1 MTDLSATPAAAQ
13 RETPAAD
20 ASADSAR
27 PLAGRV
33 VLITGASSGLG
44 VQMAHAAARAG
55 ANVVL
60 AARRRDRLD
69 AVARGIPHADAVE
82 ADVAIGDD
90 RRRLVDIALER
101 HGRIDGLVNNAG
113 ISHTGPALRQTAQD
127 FARVLEVNLVA
138 PFELSCLA
146 ATAMR
151 STGGG
156 SIVNVA
162 SVMAVRSVDPFPDAA
177 YVASKAGLLGLTR
190 ELASQ
195 WGRHGVRVNALAP
208 GFFASEM
215 TQGFLGTPEGPPD
228 WLVGQTPLTRAG
240 EPGELDEPLLFLLG
254 SGSSFVT
261 GQVLVVDGGLAT
273 R

>member
-1 MTDLSATPAAAQ
+1 MTERSTLI
-13 RETPAAD
+13 ETEQPQ
-20 ASADSAR
+20 

-33 VLITGASSGLG
+33 VVITGASSGLG
-44 VQMAHAAARAG
+44 AQMARVASGAG
-55 ANVVL
+55 AHVVL
-60 AARRRDRLD
+60 AARRRERLE
-69 AVARGIPHADAVE
+69 AVARSIPRADAVE
-82 ADVAIGDD
+82 ADVASAGD
-90 RRRLVDIALER
+90 RRRLIDAAMER
-101 HGRIDGLVNNAG
+101 HGRIDALVNNAG
-113 ISHTGPALRQTAQD
+113 VSHTGPALRQRAAD
-127 FARVLEVNLVA
+127 FARVLDVNLVA

-146 ATAMR
+146 VTEMR
-151 STGGG
+151 RTGGG

-162 SVMAVRSVDPFPDAA
+162 SVMALRSVEPFPDAA
-177 YVASKAGLLGLTR
+177 YVASKAGLVGLTR

-228 WLVGQTPLTRAG
+228 WLVAQTPLQRTG
-240 EPGELDEPLLFLLG
+240 DPGELDEPLLFLLG
-254 SGSSFVT
+254 PGSAFVT

>member
-1 MTDLSATPAAAQ
+1 MTKSAGLLQVEQTQ
-13 RETPAAD
+13 
-20 ASADSAR
+20 

-33 VLITGASSGLG
+33 VVITGASSGLG
-44 VQMAHAAARAG
+44 VQMARAASRAG
-55 ANVVL
+55 ATVVL
-60 AARRRDRLD
+60 AARRRDRLE
-69 AVARGIPHADAVE
+69 AVARAIPRAGAVAADMAIA
-82 ADVAIGDD
+82 ADRG
-90 RRRLVDIALER
+90 RLIETTLEL
-101 HGRIDGLVNNAG
+101 HGRIDALVNNAG
-113 ISHTGPALRQTAQD
+113 VSHTGPALRQSVAD
-127 FARVLEVNLVA
+127 FARVVEVNLVA

-151 STGGG
+151 RTGGG

-162 SVMAVRSVDPFPDAA
+162 SVMGLRSVDPFPDAA

-215 TQGFLGTPEGPPD
+215 TQAFLDTPAGPPD
-228 WLVGQTPLTRAG
+228 WLVRQTPLGRTG
-240 EPGELDEPLLFLLG
+240 EAGELDEPLLFLLG
-254 SGSSFVT
+254 PGSAFVT

>member
-1 MTDLSATPAAAQ
+1 MSELSPVVDAEP
-13 RETPAAD
+13 RE
-20 ASADSAR
+20 

-33 VLITGASSGLG
+33 VVITGASSGLG
-44 VQMAHAAARAG
+44 VQMARAASRAG
-55 ANVVL
+55 ATVVL
-60 AARRRDRLD
+60 AARRRDRLE
-69 AVARGIPHADAVE
+69 AVARAIPRAGAVE
-82 ADVAIGDD
+82 ADVARAGD
-90 RRRLVDIALER
+90 RARLIETTLEQ
-101 HGRIDGLVNNAG
+101 HGRIDALVNNAG
-113 ISHTGPALRQTAQD
+113 VSHTGPALRQTAAE
-127 FARVLEVNLVA
+127 FTRVLEVNLVA

-151 STGGG
+151 RTGGG

-162 SVMAVRSVDPFPDAA
+162 SVMGLRSVDPFPDAA

-215 TQGFLGTPEGPPD
+215 TQAFLDTPDGPPD
-228 WLVGQTPLTRAG
+228 WLVRQTPLQRTG
-240 EPGELDEPLLFLLG
+240 EAGELDEPLLLLLG
-254 SGSSFVT
+254 PGSAYVT
-261 GQVLVVDGGLAT
+261 GQVLVVDGGLSA

>member
-1 MTDLSATPAAAQ
+1 MPVMSLTD
-13 RETPAAD
+13 
-20 ASADSAR
+20 
-27 PLAGRV
+27 RV

-44 VQMAHAAARAG
+44 VQMAGAAARAG
-55 ANVVL
+55 ARVVL
-60 AARRRDRLD
+60 AARRRDRLEE
-69 AVARGIPHADAVE
+69 VAGAIDGADFVA
-82 ADVAIGDD
+82 ADVAVAED
-90 RRRLVDIALER
+90 RRRLIDTVVER
-101 HGRIDGLVNNAG
+101 FGRLDALVNNAG
-113 ISHTGPALRQTAQD
+113 VSHTGPALRQTGSE

-146 ATAMR
+146 VAAMR
-151 STGGG
+151 GNGGGGG

-162 SVMAVRSVDPFPDAA
+162 SVMALRSVDPFPDAA
-177 YVASKAGLLGLTR
+177 YVASKAGLIGLTR

-215 TQGFLGTPEGPPD
+215 TAGFLDGGAPD
-228 WLVGQTPLTRAG
+228 WLVGATPLKRAG
-240 EPGELDEPLLFLLG
+240 AAGELDDAVVFLLG
-254 SGSSFVT
+254 PGSGFMT

>member
-1 MTDLSATPAAAQ
+1 MPHMPLTD
-13 RETPAAD
+13 
-20 ASADSAR
+20 
-27 PLAGRV
+27 RV

-44 VQMAHAAARAG
+44 VQMAGAAARAG
-55 ANVVL
+55 ARVVL
-60 AARRRDRLD
+60 AARRRDRLED
-69 AVARGIPHADAVE
+69 AAGAIDGADFVT
-82 ADVAIGDD
+82 ADVAVAED
-90 RRRLVDIALER
+90 RRRLIDTVVER
-101 HGRIDGLVNNAG
+101 FGRLDALVNNAG
-113 ISHTGPALRQTAQD
+113 VSHTGPALRQTGSE

-146 ATAMR
+146 VAAMR
-151 STGGG
+151 GNGGSGG

-162 SVMAVRSVDPFPDAA
+162 SVMALRSVDPFPDAA
-177 YVASKAGLLGLTR
+177 YVASKAGLVGLTR

-215 TQGFLGTPEGPPD
+215 TAGFLEGGAPD
-228 WLVGQTPLTRAG
+228 WLVGATPLKRVGAA
-240 EPGELDEPLLFLLG
+240 GELDDALVFLLG
-254 SGSSFVT
+254 PGSGFMT

>member
-1 MTDLSATPAAAQ
+1 MIEPSTVV
-13 RETPAAD
+13 ETEQPE
-20 ASADSAR
+20 
-27 PLAGRV
+27 PLTGRV
-33 VLITGASSGLG
+33 VVITGASSGLG
-44 VQMAHAAARAG
+44 VQMARAASGAG
-55 ANVVL
+55 ATVVL
-60 AARRRDRLD
+60 AARRRDRLE
-69 AVARGIPHADAVE
+69 AVARSIPHASAVA
-82 ADVAIGDD
+82 ADVASADD
-90 RRRLVDIALER
+90 RGRLIEAALER
-101 HGRIDGLVNNAG
+101 HGRIDALVNNAG
-113 ISHTGPALRQTAQD
+113 VSHTGPALRQTAAD

-146 ATAMR
+146 ASAMR
-151 STGGG
+151 RTGGG

-162 SVMAVRSVDPFPDAA
+162 SVMGLRSVDQFPDAA

-215 TQGFLGTPEGPPD
+215 TEAFLDTPEGPPD
-228 WLVGQTPLTRAG
+228 WLVRQTPLQRTGRQ
-240 EPGELDEPLLFLLG
+240 GELDEPLLFLLG
-254 SGSSFVT
+254 PGSAFVT

>member
-1 MTDLSATPAAAQ
+1 MAEPSTLLEQEQTQ
-13 RETPAAD
+13 
-20 ASADSAR
+20 

-33 VLITGASSGLG
+33 VVITGASSGLG
-44 VQMAHAAARAG
+44 VQMARAAAGAG
-55 ANVVL
+55 ATVVL
-60 AARRRDRLD
+60 AARRRDRLE
-69 AVARGIPHADAVE
+69 AVARSIPRATALE
-82 ADVAIGDD
+82 ADVASAGD
-90 RRRLVDIALER
+90 RARLIDAALER

-113 ISHTGPALRQTAQD
+113 VSHTGPALRQTAGD

-146 ATAMR
+146 AAAMR
-151 STGGG
+151 RTGGG

-162 SVMAVRSVDPFPDAA
+162 SVMGLRSVDPFPDAA

-195 WGRHGVRVNALAP
+195 WGRHDIRVNALAP

-215 TQGFLGTPEGPPD
+215 TQGFLGTPEGAPD
-228 WLVGQTPLTRAG
+228 WLVRQTPLQRTG
-240 EPGELDEPLLFLLG
+240 EAGELDEPLVFLLG
-254 SGSSFVT
+254 PGSAFVT

>member
-1 MTDLSATPAAAQ
+1 MTDMSTSERIDQA
-13 RETPAAD
+13 E
-20 ASADSAR
+20 

-33 VLITGASSGLG
+33 VVITGASSGLG
-44 VQMAHAAARAG
+44 VQMARAAAGAG
-55 ANVVL
+55 ATVVL
-60 AARRRDRLD
+60 AARRRDRLE
-69 AVARGIPHADAVE
+69 AVARAIPRAGAVT
-82 ADVAIGDD
+82 ADVGSADD
-90 RRRLVDIALER
+90 RGRLIETVLDM
-101 HGRIDGLVNNAG
+101 HGRIDALVNNAG
-113 ISHTGPALRQTAQD
+113 VSHTGPALRQSAAD

-146 ATAMR
+146 AAAMR
-151 STGGG
+151 RTGGG

-162 SVMAVRSVDPFPDAA
+162 SVMGLRSVDPFPDAA

-215 TQGFLGTPEGPPD
+215 TQAFLDTPEGPPD
-228 WLVGQTPLTRAG
+228 WLVRQTPLGRTG
-240 EPGELDEPLLFLLG
+240 EAGELDAPLLFLLG
-254 SGSSFVT
+254 NGSSFVT

>member
-1 MTDLSATPAAAQ
+1 MTQPSSIAAAT
-13 RETPAAD
+13 ETDPAL
-20 ASADSAR
+20 

-44 VQMAHAAARAG
+44 VQLARAAAGAG
-55 ANVVL
+55 AHVVL
-60 AARRRDRLD
+60 AARRRDRLEAIAD
-69 AVARGIPHADAVE
+69 EIPHADAIE
-82 ADVAIGDD
+82 TDVTSTAD
-90 RRRLVDIALER
+90 RRRLVETAFER
-101 HGRIDGLVNNAG
+101 HGRLDALVNNAG
-113 ISHTGPALRQTAQD
+113 VSHTGPALRQTASD
-127 FARVLEVNLVA
+127 FARVLDVNVVA

-146 ATAMR
+146 AAAMR
-151 STGGG
+151 RTGGG

-162 SVMAVRSVDPFPDAA
+162 SVMALRSVEPFPDAA

-195 WGRHGVRVNALAP
+195 WGRHGIRVNALAP

-215 TQGFLGTPEGPPD
+215 TQDFLGTPDGPPE
-228 WLVGQTPLTRAG
+228 WLTAQTPLQRTGHA
-240 EPGELDEPLLFLLG
+240 GELDQALLFLLG
-254 SGSSFVT
+254 LGSTFVT

>member
-1 MTDLSATPAAAQ
+1 MPHMPLTD
-13 RETPAAD
+13 
-20 ASADSAR
+20 
-27 PLAGRV
+27 RV

-44 VQMAHAAARAG
+44 VQMAGAAARAG
-55 ANVVL
+55 ARVVL
-60 AARRRDRLD
+60 AARRRDRLQE
-69 AVARGIPHADAVE
+69 VAGTIDGADFVA
-82 ADVAIGDD
+82 ADVAVGED
-90 RRRLVDIALER
+90 RRRLIDTVVER
-101 HGRIDGLVNNAG
+101 FGRLDALVNNAG
-113 ISHTGPALRQTAQD
+113 VSHTGPALRQTGSE

-146 ATAMR
+146 VAAMR
-151 STGGG
+151 NNRGGGG

-162 SVMAVRSVDPFPDAA
+162 SVMALRSVDPFPDAA
-177 YVASKAGLLGLTR
+177 YVASKAGLVGLTR

-215 TQGFLGTPEGPPD
+215 TAGFLDGGAPD
-228 WLVGQTPLTRAG
+228 WLVGATPLKRVGAA
-240 EPGELDEPLLFLLG
+240 GELDDALVFLLG
-254 SGSSFVT
+254 SGSGFMT

>member
-1 MTDLSATPAAAQ
+1 MTTLPTTPANPEPAVAAEAAQ
-13 RETPAAD
+13 
-20 ASADSAR
+20 

-33 VLITGASSGLG
+33 VVITGASSGLG
-44 VQMAHAAARAG
+44 VQMAHAASRAG
-55 ANVVL
+55 AHVVL
-60 AARRRDRLD
+60 AARRRDRLE
-69 AVARGIPHADAVE
+69 AVARSIPRAHSVE
-82 ADVAIGDD
+82 ADVASGDD
-90 RRRLVDIALER
+90 RRRIVETALER
-101 HGRIDGLVNNAG
+101 HGRIDALVNNAG
-113 ISHTGPALRQTAQD
+113 VSHTGPALRQTAAD
-127 FARVLEVNLVA
+127 FARVLDVNLVA

-151 STGGG
+151 RTGGG

-162 SVMAVRSVDPFPDAA
+162 SVMALRSVEPFPDAA

-195 WGRHGVRVNALAP
+195 WGRHDVRVNALAP

-215 TQGFLGTPEGPPD
+215 TQDFLDTPGGGPN
-228 WLVGQTPLTRAG
+228 WLLARTPLKRTGTA
-240 EPGELDEPLLFLLG
+240 GELDQALLFLLG
-254 SGSSFVT
+254 PGSAFVT